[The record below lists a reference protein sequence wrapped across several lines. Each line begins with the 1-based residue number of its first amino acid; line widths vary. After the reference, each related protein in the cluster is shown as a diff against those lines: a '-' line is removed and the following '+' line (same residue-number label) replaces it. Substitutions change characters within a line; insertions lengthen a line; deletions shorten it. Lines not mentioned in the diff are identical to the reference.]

1 MLLLRRENGRGKRH
15 TMTDIQIFKNE
26 QFGEVRTIEKNGEPW
41 FVANDICKVLG
52 HTNSRVAVAALDEDE
67 KGVSKVYTLG
77 GEQQMT
83 VVNEAGMYQLVIRS
97 NLPAAKAFKRWI
109 THEVIPTI
117 RRHGAYATETTIES
131 IIADPESGIKLL
143 QALKAEQERRKEA
156 EAIAEAQKPKAL
168 FADAVAA
175 SDNSILVG
183 ELAKILRQNGVETGQ
198 NRLFRWMRDNGYIMR
213 YTNVPTQYSME
224 RGLME
229 VKERAINNPD
239 GSVRITQTIKVTGKG
254 QAYFVN
260 KFIGG

>member
-1 MLLLRRENGRGKRH
+1 
-15 TMTDIQIFKNE
+15 MTDIQIFKSE
-26 QFGEVRTIEKNGEPW
+26 QFGEVRTIAKDGEPW

-52 HTNSRVAVAALDEDE
+52 HTNSRVAVASLDEDE

-175 SDNSILVG
+175 SGNSILVG

-213 YTNVPTQYSME
+213 YANTPTQYSME

-239 GSVRITQTIKVTGKG
+239 GSVRITQTTKVTGKG

-260 KFIGG
+260 KFLGGIEQ

>member
-1 MLLLRRENGRGKRH
+1 
-15 TMTDIQIFKNE
+15 MTDIQIFKNE

-41 FVANDICKVLG
+41 FVAADVCKALEVA
-52 HTNSRVAVAALDEDE
+52 NSRDAVARLDEDE
-67 KGVSKVYTLG
+67 KNTVVLTDGNRGNPNVTVVSEAGLYTLVLG
-77 GEQQMT
+77 SRKPE
-83 VVNEAGMYQLVIRS
+83 
-97 NLPAAKAFKRWI
+97 AKAFKRWI

-156 EAIAEAQKPKAL
+156 GAIAEAQRPKAL

-254 QAYFVN
+254 IVYFVN
-260 KFIGG
+260 KFIGGA

>member
-1 MLLLRRENGRGKRH
+1 
-15 TMTDIQIFKNE
+15 MTDIQIFKNE
-26 QFGEVRTIEKNGEPW
+26 QFGEVRTIAKDGEPW
-41 FVANDICKVLG
+41 FVAADVCKVLDLSNP
-52 HTNSRVAVAALDEDE
+52 TIAASRLDEDE
-67 KGVSKVYTLG
+67 RAKFNLGRQGETTVVSEAGLYTLVLG
-77 GEQQMT
+77 SRKPE
-83 VVNEAGMYQLVIRS
+83 
-97 NLPAAKAFKRWI
+97 AKAFKRWI

-156 EAIAEAQKPKAL
+156 EAIAEAQRPKAL

-175 SDNSILVG
+175 SDNSILVR

-254 QAYFVN
+254 IVYFVN

>member
-1 MLLLRRENGRGKRH
+1 
-15 TMTDIQIFKNE
+15 MTDIQIFRNE
-26 QFGEVRTIEKNGEPW
+26 QFGEVRTIAKDGEPW

-156 EAIAEAQKPKAL
+156 EAIAEAQRPKAL

>member
-1 MLLLRRENGRGKRH
+1 
-15 TMTDIQIFKNE
+15 MTDMQIFKNE
-26 QFGEVRTIEKNGEPW
+26 QFGEVRTIAKDGEPW
-41 FVANDICKVLG
+41 FVAADVCKALEIGNPTDAIRRLDADEHTLVLIEGASNGLPVNAVSEAGLYTLVLG
-52 HTNSRVAVAALDEDE
+52 SRKPE
-67 KGVSKVYTLG
+67 
-77 GEQQMT
+77 
-83 VVNEAGMYQLVIRS
+83 
-97 NLPAAKAFKRWI
+97 AKAFKRWI

-156 EAIAEAQKPKAL
+156 EAIAEAQRPKAL

-198 NRLFRWMRDNGYIMR
+198 NRLFQWMRENGYIMR
-213 YTNVPTQYSME
+213 YTNMPTQYSME

-260 KFIGG
+260 KFIGGA

>member
-1 MLLLRRENGRGKRH
+1 
-15 TMTDIQIFKNE
+15 MTDIQIFKNE
-26 QFGEVRTIEKNGEPW
+26 QFGEVRTIAKDGEPW

>member
-1 MLLLRRENGRGKRH
+1 
-15 TMTDIQIFKNE
+15 MTDIQIFKSE
-26 QFGEVRTIEKNGEPW
+26 QFGEVRTIAKDGEPW
-41 FVANDICKVLG
+41 FVAADVCKALEIGNPTDAIRRLDTDERTLVSIEGASNGLPVNAVSEAGLYTLVLG
-52 HTNSRVAVAALDEDE
+52 SRKPE
-67 KGVSKVYTLG
+67 
-77 GEQQMT
+77 
-83 VVNEAGMYQLVIRS
+83 
-97 NLPAAKAFKRWI
+97 AKAFKRWI

-156 EAIAEAQKPKAL
+156 EVIAEAQKPKAL

-198 NRLFRWMRDNGYIMR
+198 NRLFRWMRENGYIMR
-213 YTNVPTQYSME
+213 YANTPTQYSME

-239 GSVRITQTIKVTGKG
+239 GSVRITQTTKVTGKG

-260 KFIGG
+260 KFLGGIEQ

>member
-1 MLLLRRENGRGKRH
+1 
-15 TMTDIQIFKNE
+15 MTDIQIFKNE

-156 EAIAEAQKPKAL
+156 EAIAEAQRPKAL

-213 YTNVPTQYSME
+213 YTNEPTQYSME

>member
-1 MLLLRRENGRGKRH
+1 
-15 TMTDIQIFKNE
+15 MTDIQIFKNE

-156 EAIAEAQKPKAL
+156 EAIAEAQHPKAL

-213 YTNVPTQYSME
+213 YTNEPTQYSME

-239 GSVRITQTIKVTGKG
+239 GSVRITRTTMISGKG
-254 QAYFVN
+254 QTYFIN
-260 KFIGG
+260 KFLGGC

>member
-1 MLLLRRENGRGKRH
+1 
-15 TMTDIQIFKNE
+15 MTDIQIFKNE
-26 QFGEVRTIEKNGEPW
+26 QFGEVRTIAKDGEPW

-131 IIADPESGIKLL
+131 IISDPESGIKLL

-156 EAIAEAQKPKAL
+156 EAIAEAQRPKVL

-198 NRLFRWMRDNGYIMR
+198 NRLFHWMRDNGYIMR

>member
-1 MLLLRRENGRGKRH
+1 
-15 TMTDIQIFKNE
+15 MTDIQIFKNE
-26 QFGEVRTIEKNGEPW
+26 QFGEVRTIAKDGEPW
-41 FVANDICKVLG
+41 FVAADVCKVLDLSNP
-52 HTNSRVAVAALDEDE
+52 TIAASRLDEDE
-67 KGVSKVYTLG
+67 RAKFNLGRQGETTIVSEAGLYTLVLG
-77 GEQQMT
+77 SRKPE
-83 VVNEAGMYQLVIRS
+83 
-97 NLPAAKAFKRWI
+97 AKAFKRWI

-143 QALKAEQERRKEA
+143 QALKAEQERRREA
-156 EAIAEAQKPKAL
+156 EAIAEAQRPKAL

-254 QAYFVN
+254 IVYFVN
-260 KFIGG
+260 KFIGGMDGGKLNRA

>member
-1 MLLLRRENGRGKRH
+1 
-15 TMTDIQIFKNE
+15 MTDIQIFKNE
-26 QFGEVRTIEKNGEPW
+26 QFGEVRTIAKDGEPW

-156 EAIAEAQKPKAL
+156 EAIAEAQRPKAL

>member
-1 MLLLRRENGRGKRH
+1 
-15 TMTDIQIFKNE
+15 MTDMQIFKNE
-26 QFGEVRTIEKNGEPW
+26 QFGEVRTIAKDGEPW

-52 HTNSRVAVAALDEDE
+52 HTNSRVAVASLDEDE

-198 NRLFRWMRDNGYIMR
+198 NRLFQWMRENGYIMR
-213 YTNVPTQYSME
+213 YTNMPTQYSME